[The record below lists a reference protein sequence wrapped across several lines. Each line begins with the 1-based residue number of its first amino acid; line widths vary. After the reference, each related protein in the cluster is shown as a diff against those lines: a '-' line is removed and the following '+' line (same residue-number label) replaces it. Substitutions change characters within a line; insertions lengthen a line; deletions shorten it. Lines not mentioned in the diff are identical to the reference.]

1 MSHARVPFHRT
12 PFRRRRPAIP
22 FSEVFI
28 CVRGFSGSALVR
40 IRFWQ
45 RHIVISILSDS
56 NLQKKGPICIS
67 IGIVIGTEIRKARVL
82 HSASLWKTIRNDR
95 WITQE
100 KQELCVYDKS
110 ITGNFAWK
118 WKILFGKRKIYQAA
132 IPGWTLIG
140 IVFYLVEPR
149 YFRLLANT
157 RRPRWL
163 TNSGKKLEAL

>member
-22 FSEVFI
+22 FSEVFV

-110 ITGNFAWK
+110 YYWEFCLKMKNSVWK
-118 WKILFGKRKIYQAA
+118 MKNISSSHNWMNSYGDCFLFS
-132 IPGWTLIG
+132 WT
-140 IVFYLVEPR
+140 
-149 YFRLLANT
+149 
-157 RRPRWL
+157 
-163 TNSGKKLEAL
+163 